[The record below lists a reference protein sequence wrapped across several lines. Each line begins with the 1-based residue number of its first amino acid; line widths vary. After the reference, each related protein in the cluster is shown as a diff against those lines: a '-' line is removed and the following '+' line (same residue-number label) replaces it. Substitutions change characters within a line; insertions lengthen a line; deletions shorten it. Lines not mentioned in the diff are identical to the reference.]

1 MCEVMLIASRKRD
14 DEMKNTTEEVVQ
26 VTLRCPPYLKARL
39 DQEATLNR
47 SSQSSELIR
56 LMRAAWPES
65 EREKVAV

>member
-1 MCEVMLIASRKRD
+1 MLTASRKRD

-26 VTLRCPPYLKARL
+26 VTLRCPLHLKAWL
-39 DQEATLNR
+39 DQEAFLNR

-65 EREKVAV
+65 EKAQVS